1 MHLPLLKNLIP
12 DLSALRGK
20 IAMDPVTAIANV
32 LVSINTI
39 VNTLLSKASSP
50 EIDALIQ
57 SHINARQKFED
68 WLGKLIH

>member
-39 VNTLLSKASSP
+39 VNTLLSKASTP
-50 EIDALIQ
+50 EIDALIA
-57 SHINARQKFED
+57 SHIASRQKFED
-68 WLGKLIH
+68 WLAKFIH